1 MICLVATAAA
11 CSRSVIMTVMTA
23 CVHELVGIGVVGVGL
38 VGDVEN
44 RYSL

>member
-23 CVHELVGIGVVGVGL
+23 CVHDLVGIGVVGVGL